1 MAEETGKSIIDNI
14 LCCFVFKGVS
24 ICPIS
29 TEEIIT
35 CRRDSEDSWFSQ
47 QTGGGT
53 FWFLRNTSLGSGTFV
68 GHHGNLGG
76 VHRDGR
82 KSFSEDY
89 VDTEESESIY
99 ATKES
104 I

>member
-1 MAEETGKSIIDNI
+1 M
-14 LCCFVFKGVS
+14 LFRFKGMS
-24 ICPIS
+24 NFS

-35 CRRDSEDSWFSQ
+35 FRRDSEDSWFSQ

-53 FWFLRNTSLGSGTFV
+53 FWFLRNTSLGSGNFV

-76 VHRDGR
+76 VHHDGR

-104 I
+104 IYNSIFLSWHYS